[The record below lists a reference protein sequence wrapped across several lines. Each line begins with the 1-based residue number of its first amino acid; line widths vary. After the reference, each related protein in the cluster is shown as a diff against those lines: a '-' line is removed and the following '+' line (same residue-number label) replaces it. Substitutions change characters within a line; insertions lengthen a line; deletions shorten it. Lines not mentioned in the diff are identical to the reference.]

1 MRETDKENIDC
12 RELLKIYNII
22 AGLFPVYP
30 SPFKLGQAFMCSELL
45 GIPFDSFLSDFGFT
59 EDEFISFI

>member
-1 MRETDKENIDC
+1 MEEYGKVAID
-12 RELLKIYNII
+12 RRDLLKMYNLMIS
-22 AGLFPVYP
+22 LFPVYP

>member
-1 MRETDKENIDC
+1 MRETDKENIDR
-12 RELLKIYNII
+12 RELLEIYNLI

-30 SPFKLGQAFMCSELL
+30 SPFKLGQAFMCSEL
-45 GIPFDSFLSDFGFT
+45 SDFGFT